1 MEKFDST
8 AERGAVAAMTA
19 ETVGVDLLSAL
30 VAEVKLLPDVWEKL
44 PQLKQE
50 DLIERLR
57 NRVAENVKQAVH
69 LISSANRITVS
80 ATLDSIT
87 ISGGTKATLKID
99 MHNDPS
105 SLQEL
110 FGSVKKPCLI
120 IVAPP
125 ADHMGDMKEVKGDPN
140 QPDIFEA
147 NYHVTDESDSSD
159 ET

>member
-69 LISSANRITVS
+69 LISSANRVTVS
-80 ATLDSIT
+80 AFLESIT
-87 ISGGTKATLKID
+87 ISGGTRAALKID
-99 MHNDPS
+99 MNNNES
-105 SLQEL
+105 SLQE
-110 FGSVKKPCLI
+110 FYKAAKKPVLLV
-120 IVAPP
+120 VAP
-125 ADHMGDMKEVKGDPN
+125 ASEHMGDMKDVKGDPN
-140 QPDIFEA
+140 QPDIFEGH
-147 NYHVTDESDSSD
+147 YHVTDESDSSD